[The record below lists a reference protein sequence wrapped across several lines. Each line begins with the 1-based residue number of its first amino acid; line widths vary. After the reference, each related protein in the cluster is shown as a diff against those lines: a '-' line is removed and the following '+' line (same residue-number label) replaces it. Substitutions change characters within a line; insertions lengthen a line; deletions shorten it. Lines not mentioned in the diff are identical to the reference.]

1 MILTQQKL
9 IGRLRDHDIH
19 VSSTTIHGWI
29 RSGCP
34 TVPGWKKPKFILA
47 QVLDWIQS
55 SREVDPLVMDVR
67 DRLYKRSLKRSV

>member
-9 IGRLRDHDIH
+9 IGELREHDIY
-19 VSSTTIHGWI
+19 VTSTTIHTWI

-47 QVLDWIQS
+47 KVLEWIRS
-55 SREVDPLVMDVR
+55 AREVDPLVMNVR
-67 DRLYKRSLKRSV
+67 DSLYKRSLKRSV